1 MIKRFAEKKGTK
13 IMYRM
18 RGIFAFG
25 LCVLILVAFF
35 GCAVQDGNI
44 YTTPGAGTN
53 SGAAY
58 QPKAPPGIATL
69 AAAKAD
75 LARLLENR
83 QRPVGITFGSGT
95 YYSERDLNLRANLP
109 ELDILLKGV
118 NLAGASL
125 TYDPNNR
132 LRYFLLK
139 SMTVLDDRIE
149 ISPRITFYYG
159 DLMDCPIFFT
169 TSKDKSPYIYTVHLR
184 DQLSFH
190 FHTGD
195 LTDAQRFA
203 DDLFFVRQTL
213 KKQHDERLTLFESKA
228 AEYRALKVKPLVS
241 EEQREYI
248 VQANA
253 LNHKKDYAG
262 ALDLYLKAVEIDST
276 SYPGAYFNMAL
287 LSAQVKRFDSAITYM
302 KQYLMLVP
310 DAKDARSAQ
319 DKIYEWKLILKK

>member
-1 MIKRFAEKKGTK
+1 MYQIK
-13 IMYRM
+13 
-18 RGIFAFG
+18 GILRLSLRIF
-25 LCVLILVAFF
+25 ILAAFF
-35 GCAVQDGNI
+35 GCAAQDTSI

-53 SGAAY
+53 SGAVY
-58 QPKAPPGIATL
+58 QPKAPPGIATP

-83 QRPVGITFGSGT
+83 QRPVGTTFGSGK

-149 ISPRITFYYG
+149 ISPRIAFHYA
-159 DLMDCPIFFT
+159 DLMDGLISFT
-169 TSKDKSPYIYTVHLR
+169 ADKDKSPYIYTVHLR

-195 LTDAQRFA
+195 MTDAQRFA
-203 DDLFFVRQTL
+203 DDLFFIRQTL

-262 ALDLYLKAVEIDST
+262 ALDLYLKAVVIDST

-319 DKIYEWKLILKK
+319 DKIYEWKLMLKK

>member
-1 MIKRFAEKKGTK
+1 MNKK
-13 IMYRM
+13 MSS
-18 RGIFAFG
+18 FG
-25 LCVLILVAFF
+25 LGILMLAVLC
-35 GCAVQDGNI
+35 GCAAQDSNI
-44 YTTPGAGTN
+44 YTPPGAGTN
-53 SGAAY
+53 SGAVY

-83 QRPVGITFGSGT
+83 GRPVGITFGSGT

-118 NLAGASL
+118 NLAGASM
-125 TYDPNNR
+125 TYDSNNR
-132 LRYFLLK
+132 LRYIKLK
-139 SMTVLDDRIE
+139 IMTVLDDRIE
-149 ISPRITFYYG
+149 ISPRIAFHYA
-159 DLMDCPIFFT
+159 DLMDGLISFT
-169 TSKDKSPYIYTVHLR
+169 TDKDKSPYIYTVHLR

-203 DDLFFVRQTL
+203 DDLFFIRQTL

-228 AEYRALKVKPLVS
+228 AAYRALTVKPPVS

-253 LNHKKDYAG
+253 LNQKKDYAG

-319 DKIYEWKLILKK
+319 DKIYEWKLMLKK

>member
-1 MIKRFAEKKGTK
+1 MNKK
-13 IMYRM
+13 MSS
-18 RGIFAFG
+18 FG
-25 LCVLILVAFF
+25 LGILMLAALC
-35 GCAVQDGNI
+35 GCAVQDSNI

-58 QPKAPPGIATL
+58 QPKSPPGIESL

-75 LARLLENR
+75 LAALLGNR
-83 QRPVGITFGSGT
+83 QRSVGITFGSGK
-95 YYSERDLNLRANLP
+95 YYSERDINLRANLP

-118 NLAGASL
+118 NLAGTSL
-125 TYDPNNR
+125 TYDSNNR
-132 LRYFLLK
+132 LRYIELK

-149 ISPRITFYYG
+149 ISPRITFYYA
-159 DLMDCPIFFT
+159 DLMDGLISVT
-169 TSKDKSPYIYTVHLR
+169 ISEDKSPYIYTVHLR

-190 FHTGD
+190 FHKGN

-203 DDLFFVRQTL
+203 DDLFFIRQML
-213 KKQHDERLTLFESKA
+213 KKQHDERLALFESKA
-228 AEYRALKVKPLVS
+228 AAYRALTVKPPVS

-253 LNHKKDYAG
+253 LNQKKDYAG
-262 ALDLYLKAVEIDST
+262 ALDLYLKAVEIDPT

-287 LSAQVKRFDSAITYM
+287 LSAQVKRFDSAISYM
-302 KQYLMLVP
+302 KQYLLLVP

-319 DKIYEWKLILKK
+319 DKVYEWKLMLKK